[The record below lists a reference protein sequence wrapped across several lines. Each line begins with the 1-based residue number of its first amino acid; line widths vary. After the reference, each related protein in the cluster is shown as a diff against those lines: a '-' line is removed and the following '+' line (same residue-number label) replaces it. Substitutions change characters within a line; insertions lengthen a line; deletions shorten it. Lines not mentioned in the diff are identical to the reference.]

1 MGGYHLSLQGT
12 YPSRLDGANS
22 SKSRRGSR
30 SLLIGKKA
38 MSKKVAS
45 HESPDY
51 YFPNKSES
59 CKPNSDS
66 APGFYP
72 SPPRHSTACCDGL
85 AERRELVKR
94 FQLHKI
100 HGGEVAFAGDCNG
113 GSFRSEDSESLAL
126 WEEKE
131 KEQQIGKVSVSG
143 ELRWMNP
150 WRESVTQAVK
160 KLETAVV
167 SGKDRLMPWKSSSSP
182 VHPKTVSSSSESAR
196 LSLDRKGGSRS
207 PWRDLIGSRKDESTS
222 SKSWYQG
229 SSRKNPSGELSPS
242 NLLQT
247 VSGEIVVLP
256 SKRADR
262 LEAKPDLEPLPK
274 DEVEDEEEEEKISSL
289 EISSDPHSIAAEDT
303 GFSTTAVAWDIASK
317 LDESPVSDLPK
328 EQEKLASGNAMEE
341 ISLES
346 SAALKIEEKQPE
358 VVKKTRSSLLEP
370 FVGRLLSMKKS
381 YSMDDIFRSCQS
393 ASDIDVELSMSPHAD
408 VKQKGNLRFHMQ
420 ESSKVKDSPVID
432 LVAPSAAKFLDLD
445 KQSTNG
451 SSHAPSPI
459 KNAGTVPFNWEEV
472 PGKPKAIFTDTT
484 TTSGELSCCNLQL
497 PPYLAVPP
505 RQQRQISRES
515 LRIHYI
521 KKAMSAPLDGLYH
534 TLPVKFSS
542 PCGGQDSPLAL
553 KSKILLAS
561 WRRSPA
567 AQDETDSTLVR
578 SISVGE
584 LKKAFGTFCSTVGRA
599 DLEATTDS
607 TDYNNTSAAIPI
619 SVKGSLSKDDHA
631 IKPSSPTSILC
642 GPDYG
647 SVSSDSGL
655 NGAGAPPTPAASSS
669 SSSDDVDAPFDNL
682 NEREDED
689 VEVTSPYRLTP
700 AAVMIP
706 SLAEAHRISLSFRDF
721 GPSRDQ
727 AAVREETYEGVQPL
741 MSFLENNRWFKHPA
755 QSLPIFD
762 AKFHHS
768 DQFAELSDEF
778 EEAGAP
784 SNKNNKNMFMDDCTF
799 KTEETKMESPS
810 AAVSSCSI
818 VTDERTEAAASLD
831 FTARLGGRF
840 SPLRIFSYSEESS
853 NGGSCDR
860 GLSAAVFS
868 LPREEESGNRSPAY
882 AATLELFSPAVNS
895 KNKKKR
901 RSILHRHKAHSS
913 RRPSGRVHVR
923 ARFLVNLTKNFS
935 VISLSGHFRCF
946 LEMHTYLSML
956 FNKISHYY
964 LLPHV
969 VDGKMYECCLSR
981 LLRNFSFRTSSRHS

>member
-1 MGGYHLSLQGT
+1 MGGYHLSLQAT

-59 CKPNSDS
+59 CKPNLDS

-100 HGGEVAFAGDCNG
+100 HGGELAFAGDCNG

-131 KEQQIGKVSVSG
+131 KEQQSGKVSLSG

-160 KLETAVV
+160 KLETAVA

-182 VHPKTVSSSSESAR
+182 VHPKTMSSSSESAG
-196 LSLDRKGGSRS
+196 LSLERKGGSRS
-207 PWRDLIGSRKDESTS
+207 PWRDLMGSRKEESTS

-242 NLLQT
+242 NLSQS
-247 VSGEIVVLP
+247 VSGEIAVFP
-256 SKRADR
+256 SKRADQ
-262 LEAKPDLEPLPK
+262 LEAKPDMEPLPK
-274 DEVEDEEEEEKISSL
+274 DEVDEEEEKISSL

-303 GFSTTAVAWDIASK
+303 RFSTSAVAWDIASK
-317 LDESPVSDLPK
+317 LDESPVGDLPE
-328 EQEKLASGNAMEE
+328 EQEKLACGNAMEE
-341 ISLES
+341 NSLES
-346 SAALKIEEKQPE
+346 SVALKAEEKQPE
-358 VVKKTRSSLLEP
+358 VAMKSRSPLLEP

-393 ASDIDVELSMSPHAD
+393 ASDVDVELSMSHAD

-451 SSHAPSPI
+451 SPPAPSPI

-484 TTSGELSCCNLQL
+484 TTSGEISCCNLQL

-505 RQQRQISRES
+505 RQQRKIPQES

-542 PCGGQDSPLAL
+542 PCGGQDSASAL
-553 KSKILLAS
+553 KSKILPAS
-561 WRRSPA
+561 WLRSPA
-567 AQDETDSTLVR
+567 AQDEIDSTLVR

-584 LKKAFGTFCSTVGRA
+584 LKKAFGTFCSTVGRP

-655 NGAGAPPTPAASSS
+655 NGAGAPPTPATSSS

-682 NEREDED
+682 DEREDED

-706 SLAEAHRISLSFRDF
+706 SQAEAHRISLSFRDF

-727 AAVREETYEGVQPL
+727 ASVREETYEGVQPL

-762 AKFHHS
+762 AKSHHS

-784 SNKNNKNMFMDDCTF
+784 SNKNNMNMFMDDCTF
-799 KTEETKMESPS
+799 NTEETKMESPS

-818 VTDERTEAAASLD
+818 LTDERKEAAASLD

-840 SPLRIFSYSEESS
+840 SPLRIFSYGEESS
-853 NGGSCDR
+853 NGGSCER

-868 LPREEESGNRSPAY
+868 LPRDEESGNRSPAY

-901 RSILHRHKAHSS
+901 RSILQRHKAHSS
-913 RRPSGRVHVR
+913 RRPSARVHVR
-923 ARFLVNLTKNFS
+923 ARFLVNFTKSFS
-935 VISLSGHFRCF
+935 VIAPCAHFRCF
-946 LEMHTYLSML
+946 LEMYTYQ
-956 FNKISHYY
+956 
-964 LLPHV
+964 
-969 VDGKMYECCLSR
+969 CCLTRFLSII
-981 LLRNFSFRTSSRHS
+981 SFRTLSMKNV

>member
-1 MGGYHLSLQGT
+1 MGGYHLSLQET

-30 SLLIGKKA
+30 SLLLGKKA

-66 APGFYP
+66 APEFYP

-85 AERRELVKR
+85 AERREIVKR

-131 KEQQIGKVSVSG
+131 KEQQSGKVSMPG
-143 ELRWMNP
+143 EIRWMNP

-182 VHPKTVSSSSESAR
+182 VHPKTMSSFSESAK

-207 PWRDLIGSRKDESTS
+207 PWRDLMGSRKEESTL

-229 SSRKNPSGELSPS
+229 SSRKNQSGELSPS
-242 NLLQT
+242 NLSQT
-247 VSGEIVVLP
+247 VSGEIVVFP
-256 SKRADR
+256 SKRADQ

-274 DEVEDEEEEEKISSL
+274 DEVREEEEAKISSL
-289 EISSDPHSIAAEDT
+289 EISSDPHSIAVEDT
-303 GFSTTAVAWDIASK
+303 RSSPSAVACDVALK
-317 LDESPVSDLPK
+317 LDESPVSDLPA
-328 EQEKLASGNAMEE
+328 EQEKLSCGNAVEE

-346 SAALKIEEKQPE
+346 SVALKVEEKQPE
-358 VVKKTRSSLLEP
+358 VVKKNCSPLLEP
-370 FVGRLLSMKKS
+370 FVGRLRSMKKS

-393 ASDIDVELSMSPHAD
+393 ASDVDVELSMSPRPD
-408 VKQKGNLRFHMQ
+408 VKQNGNLRFHRQ

-445 KQSTNG
+445 KQSTND
-451 SSHAPSPI
+451 SSPAPSPI

-484 TTSGELSCCNLQL
+484 TTSGEVSCCNLQL
-497 PPYLAVPP
+497 PPYLAVSP
-505 RQQRQISRES
+505 RQQRQSSQES

-521 KKAMSAPLDGLYH
+521 KKAMSAPLAGFYQ
-534 TLPVKFSS
+534 TLPAKFSS
-542 PCGGQDSPLAL
+542 PCGGQDSPSAL
-553 KSKILLAS
+553 KSKILPAS
-561 WRRSPA
+561 WLRSPA

-584 LKKAFGTFCSTVGRA
+584 LKKAFGTFCSTVGRS

-619 SVKGSLSKDDHA
+619 SMKGSLSKDDHA
-631 IKPSSPTSILC
+631 TKPSSPTSILC

-655 NGAGAPPTPAASSS
+655 NGAGAPPTPATSSS
-669 SSSDDVDAPFDNL
+669 SSSDDVDAPYDNL
-682 NEREDED
+682 DEREDED

-727 AAVREETYEGVQPL
+727 AAVREDTHEGVQPL

-768 DQFAELSDEF
+768 DQFAELSDEC

-799 KTEETKMESPS
+799 NTEETKMESPS
-810 AAVSSCSI
+810 AAVSFCSLL
-818 VTDERTEAAASLD
+818 TDERKEAATSLD

-840 SPLRIFSYSEESS
+840 SPLRIFSNSEESS
-853 NGGSCDR
+853 NGGSCER

-868 LPREEESGNRSPAY
+868 LPRDEESGNRSPAY
-882 AATLELFSPAVNS
+882 TATLELFSPAVNS

-901 RSILHRHKAHSS
+901 RSILPRHKAHSS
-913 RRPSGRVHVR
+913 RRSSARVHVR
-923 ARFLVNLTKNFS
+923 ARFLVSLTKSFS
-935 VISLSGHFRCF
+935 VIAPSAHFCCF
-946 LEMHTYLSML
+946 LEMYTYQRRSTRFLS
-956 FNKISHYY
+956 II
-964 LLPHV
+964 
-969 VDGKMYECCLSR
+969 
-981 LLRNFSFRTSSRHS
+981 SFRTLSINNV

>member
-59 CKPNSDS
+59 CKPNLDS

-100 HGGEVAFAGDCNG
+100 HGGDVAFAGDCNG

-131 KEQQIGKVSVSG
+131 KEQQSGKVSVSG

-182 VHPKTVSSSSESAR
+182 VHPKTMSSSWESAR
-196 LSLDRKGGSRS
+196 LSLNRKGGSRS
-207 PWRDLIGSRKDESTS
+207 PWRDLMGSRKDESTS

-229 SSRKNPSGELSPS
+229 SSRKNPSGELSQP
-242 NLLQT
+242 
-247 VSGEIVVLP
+247 VSGEIVVIP

-262 LEAKPDLEPLPK
+262 LEAKPNLEPLPK
-274 DEVEDEEEEEKISSL
+274 DEVEEEEEEKISSL
-289 EISSDPHSIAAEDT
+289 EISSDPHSIAAEDMR
-303 GFSTTAVAWDIASK
+303 FSTSSVAWDIASK
-317 LDESPVSDLPK
+317 LDENPVSDLPK

-346 SAALKIEEKQPE
+346 SAALKVEETQPE

-393 ASDIDVELSMSPHAD
+393 ASDVDVQLSISPHAD
-408 VKQKGNLRFHMQ
+408 VKQKGNLRFDMQ

-472 PGKPKAIFTDTT
+472 PGKPKAILTDTT

-505 RQQRQISRES
+505 RQQRHISQES

-553 KSKILLAS
+553 KSKILPAS
-561 WRRSPA
+561 WLRSPA

-619 SVKGSLSKDDHA
+619 SVKGSLSEDDHA

-700 AAVMIP
+700 AADMIP
-706 SLAEAHRISLSFRDF
+706 TLAEAHRISLSFRDF

-784 SNKNNKNMFMDDCTF
+784 SNNNNKNMFLNDCTF
-799 KTEETKMESPS
+799 NTEETKMESPS

-818 VTDERTEAAASLD
+818 VTDERKEAAASLD

-860 GLSAAVFS
+860 GLPAAVLS
-868 LPREEESGNRSPAY
+868 LPRDEESGNRSPAY

-901 RSILHRHKAHSS
+901 RSILQRHKAHSS

-935 VISLSGHFRCF
+935 VISPSAHFRCF
-946 LEMHTYLSML
+946 LEMYTYLSML
-956 FNKISHYY
+956 FNKISQYY

-969 VDGKMYECCLSR
+969 VDEKCMNVVYQDFSGISPSAH
-981 LLRNFSFRTSSRHS
+981 LRGILNAY